1 MDYDS
6 DFQPVS
12 SHGTHKLI
20 TKIPQHAGKKNKNM
34 FLAHLSKIGIILIH
48 SHWMPIGVLAVV
60 IFYFDNLREKMSVPL
75 TKKSG
80 ITCFKD
86 SHSTPVKKSLDYEV
100 LLSQYREF

>member
-48 SHWMPIGVLAVV
+48 SHWMVIVVLAVV
-60 IFYFDNLREKMSVPL
+60 FFIF
-75 TKKSG
+75 
-80 ITCFKD
+80 D
-86 SHSTPVKKSLDYEV
+86 SAKGKEV
-100 LLSQYREF
+100 RAVD